1 MNDKPEEKDS
11 DVLPVLGVLLAF
23 GCAFLICTGVLA
35 FVVFA
40 LRCAWEAGS

>member
-1 MNDKPEEKDS
+1 MNDKPKEKD
-11 DVLPVLGVLLAF
+11 DDALPVLGLLFIF
-23 GCAFLICTGVLA
+23 GCALLICTGVLA